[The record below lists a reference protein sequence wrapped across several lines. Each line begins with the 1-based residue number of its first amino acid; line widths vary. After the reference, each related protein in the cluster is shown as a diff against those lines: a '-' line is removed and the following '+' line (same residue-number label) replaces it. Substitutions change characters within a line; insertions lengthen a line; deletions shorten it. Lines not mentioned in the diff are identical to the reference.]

1 MACISVGHRPTLK
14 NYHENVLEIT
24 ENKGWRLLPAASYQF
39 TENQFISMNSNT
51 EKAQESES
59 TEPEKTDS
67 EIKNLSPSATTNDIP
82 EFGWSGYAERINGR
96 FAMIGLIAVLLVEA
110 LSKISF
116 LEWAGIISQ

>member
-1 MACISVGHRPTLK
+1 
-14 NYHENVLEIT
+14 
-24 ENKGWRLLPAASYQF
+24 
-39 TENQFISMNSNT
+39 MNSNT

-67 EIKNLSPSATTNDIP
+67 EIQNLSPSATTNDIP

-96 FAMIGLIAVLLVEA
+96 FAMIGLMAVLLVEA